1 MSPREPSGRKRKNR
15 KHAAERK
22 HDPYAALRVR
32 NFRRYMVGNFLSVLG
47 LQMQTAAVAKEL
59 YDRTGKPFSLAL
71 IGLVQVVPVL
81 GLALV
86 AGHAADR
93 YNRRYIIMAAVS
105 TISVA
110 SLAMAFISYH

>member
-1 MSPREPSGRKRKNR
+1 MDRTESSDEKSPAKNPPARERR
-15 KHAAERK
+15 
-22 HDPYAALRVR
+22 HDPYAAFRFR
-32 NFRRYMVGNFLSVLG
+32 NFRRYVTGNFLSILG

-59 YDRTGKPFSLAL
+59 FDRTDEPYSLAL

-93 YNRRYIIMAAVS
+93 FNRRYIIMA
-105 TISVA
+105 
-110 SLAMAFISYH
+110 